1 MAEALSRHEPSHDVG
16 DQYANAPLPQRLTVG
31 GWRVA
36 LIIASFSISL
46 PTFLNGAQTSLAL
59 GFWTAV
65 LAAFLAGLCLCLGGC
80 LTSLVAVRSRLNTYL
95 LIRRSFGLG
104 GAGLVNV
111 IIAVVHFCWFGVNV
125 SFLGDAVAAAAE
137 GFGFRP
143 DFTAVVIGGAALMAL
158 TTLVGFR
165 ALDRLAM
172 IGVPLLAAM
181 IVAVCIAAA
190 RRHGIVLDAPA
201 ISPYHMTFGIAVSA
215 IIGGD
220 MLTITT
226 LPDLSRYT
234 RTGKGAVLS
243 MALSYPFTAPLLM
256 AGAAL
261 AALATGQ
268 TDIMRMITG
277 FGFGA
282 WALLLLVMPT
292 WTLNSLNLY
301 SASLSLT
308 ATFPQVPRWAFVLFG
323 TVVGTG
329 LALMGI
335 IEGFI
340 PFLVLLGVTIP
351 PFAAIY
357 VIDGWTK
364 FRSVDAAA
372 SIENLDA
379 VHWPAVT
386 AWAATSTL
394 AAIAL
399 HYDFTISTVPALD
412 ATVFA
417 SLLYIALLHLAGQ
430 RPFTTPSRGAGQSA
444 SGQPVDMAAQA

>member
-1 MAEALSRHEPSHDVG
+1 MAETVSHHESG
-16 DQYANAPLPQRLTVG
+16 DQYANAPLPEALTVG

-46 PTFLNGAQTSLAL
+46 PTFLNGAQIGLAL
-59 GFWTAV
+59 GFWPAV
-65 LAAFLAGLCLCLGGC
+65 LAALLGGGFLCLGGC

-95 LIRRSFGLG
+95 LIRRSFGTR

-125 SFLGDAVAAAAE
+125 SFLGDAMAAAGA
-137 GFGFRP
+137 GFGFSA
-143 DFTAVVIGGAALMAL
+143 DFATVVVAGAALMAL
-158 TTLVGFR
+158 TTLIGFR

-172 IGVPLLAAM
+172 IGVPVLAMM
-181 IVAVCIAAA
+181 ILAVCVAAA
-190 RRHGIVLDAPA
+190 RRHGLVLEAPA
-201 ISPYHMTFGIAVSA
+201 TSPYHMTFGIALSA
-215 IIGGD
+215 LIGAD

-234 RTGKGAVLS
+234 RTRKGAILS

-256 AGAAL
+256 AGAAI
-261 AALATGQ
+261 AALATGE

-301 SASLSLT
+301 SASLSLA
-308 ATFPQVPRWAFVLFG
+308 ATFPGMPRWAFVLVG
-323 TVVGTG
+323 TVIGTA

-335 IEGFI
+335 IAGFI

-357 VIDGWTK
+357 VIDGFTR
-364 FRSVDAAA
+364 FRHVDSAA
-372 SIENLDA
+372 SIADCGG
-379 VHWPAVT
+379 VHWPAIATWGVT
-386 AWAATSTL
+386 SGL

-399 HYDFTISTVPALD
+399 HYDFSVTTVPALD
-412 ATVFA
+412 AIV
-417 SLLYIALLHLAGQ
+417 LAGGLYLALMQ
-430 RPFTTPSRGAGQSA
+430 VAGRQ
-444 SGQPVDMAAQA
+444 QPPLPA

>member
-1 MAEALSRHEPSHDVG
+1 MAEAVSHHEAHHEAG
-16 DQYANAPLPQRLTVG
+16 DQYANAPLPEALTVG

-59 GFWTAV
+59 GFWPAV
-65 LAAFLAGLCLCLGGC
+65 LAAFLAGTCLCLGGC

-95 LIRRSFGLG
+95 LIRRSFGLR
-104 GAGLVNV
+104 GAGLVNI
-111 IIAVVHFCWFGVNV
+111 IIAIVHFCWFGVNV
-125 SFLGDAVAAAAE
+125 SFLGDAIAAAGE
-137 GFGFRP
+137 GFGFAP
-143 DFTAVVIGGAALMAL
+143 DFTIIVVAGAALMAL

-181 IVAVCIAAA
+181 ILAVCIAAA
-190 RRHGIVLDAPA
+190 RRHGIVLAPPA
-201 ISPYHMTFGIAVSA
+201 TSPYHMTFGIAVSA

-234 RTGKGAVLS
+234 RSGKGAVLS

-261 AALATGQ
+261 AALATGE

-301 SASLSLT
+301 SASLSLS
-308 ATFPQVPRWAFVLFG
+308 ATFPRVPRWAFILGG
-323 TVVGTG
+323 TVVGTA

-351 PFAAIY
+351 PFGAIY
-357 VIDGWTK
+357 VIDGWTR
-364 FRSVDAAA
+364 FRNVDPAR
-372 SIENLDA
+372 SIEDLSGI
-379 VHWPAVT
+379 HWPAVAT
-386 AWAATSTL
+386 WAVTSGL
-394 AAIAL
+394 AGIAL
-399 HYDFTISTVPALD
+399 HYDFSVTTIPALD
-412 ATVFA
+412 AVILA
-417 SLLYIALLHLAGQ
+417 SVLYLGLMRIAG
-430 RPFTTPSRGAGQSA
+430 RR
-444 SGQPVDMAAQA
+444 

>member
-1 MAEALSRHEPSHDVG
+1 MAETVSHHESG
-16 DQYANAPLPQRLTVG
+16 DQYANAPLPERLTVG

-59 GFWTAV
+59 GFWPAV
-65 LAAFLAGLCLCLGGC
+65 LAAFLAGTCLCLGGC

-95 LIRRSFGLG
+95 LIRRSFGLR

-125 SFLGDAVAAAAE
+125 SFLGDAVAAAGE
-137 GFGFRP
+137 GFGFAP
-143 DFTAVVIGGAALMAL
+143 DFATVVVAGSLLMAL

-181 IVAVCIAAA
+181 IVAVCVAAA
-190 RRHGIVLDAPA
+190 RRHGIVLAPPA
-201 ISPYHMTFGIAVSA
+201 GGAYHMTFGIAISA

-220 MLTITT
+220 MLAIAT

-234 RTGKGAVLS
+234 RTRKGAVLS

-256 AGAAL
+256 AGAAI
-261 AALATGQ
+261 AALATGE

-277 FGFGA
+277 FGFGG

-301 SASLSLT
+301 SASLSLS
-308 ATFPQVPRWAFVLFG
+308 ATFPQVPRWAFVLVG
-323 TVVGTG
+323 TVIGTG

-335 IEGFI
+335 IAGFI

-357 VIDGWTK
+357 VIDGWTR
-364 FRSVDAAA
+364 FRDADAAA
-372 SIENLDA
+372 SIEDLPA

-386 AWAATSTL
+386 AWAVTSTL
-394 AAIAL
+394 AAVAL
-399 HYDFTISTVPALD
+399 HYDVTVSTVPALD

-417 SLLYIALLHLAGQ
+417 SLLYLALLRGTARRRLA
-430 RPFTTPSRGAGQSA
+430 FA
-444 SGQPVDMAAQA
+444 

>member
-1 MAEALSRHEPSHDVG
+1 MAETVSHHEAG
-16 DQYANAPLPQRLTVG
+16 DQYANAPLPQALTVG

-46 PTFLNGAQTSLAL
+46 PTFLNGAQTALAL
-59 GFWTAV
+59 GFWPAV
-65 LAAFLAGLCLCLGGC
+65 AAAFLSGTLLCLGGC

-95 LIRRSFGLG
+95 LIRRSFGLK
-104 GAGLVNV
+104 GAGLVNI

-125 SFLGDAVAAAAE
+125 SFLGDALAAAGE
-137 GFGFRP
+137 NFGFSP
-143 DFTAVVIGGAALMAL
+143 DFATVVIAGAALMAL
-158 TTLVGFR
+158 TTLIGFR

-172 IGVPLLAAM
+172 IGVPVLAAM
-181 IVAVCIAAA
+181 ILAVCIAAA
-190 RRHGIVLDAPA
+190 RRHGLILSAPA
-201 ISPYHMTFGIAVSA
+201 SSPFHMTFGIALSA
-215 IIGGD
+215 LIGAD

-226 LPDLSRYT
+226 LPDLARYT
-234 RTGKGAVLS
+234 RTRKGAVLS
-243 MALSYPFTAPLLM
+243 MVLSYPFTSPLLM
-256 AGAAL
+256 AGAAV
-261 AALATGQ
+261 AALATGE

-282 WALLLLVMPT
+282 WALALLVMPT

-308 ATFPQVPRWAFVLFG
+308 ATFPGVPRWAFILLG

-340 PFLVLLGVTIP
+340 PFLVILGVTIP

-357 VIDGWTK
+357 VIDGWTR
-364 FRSVDAAA
+364 FRGVDPAR
-372 SIENLDA
+372 SIEDLSGI
-379 VHWPAVT
+379 HWPAVST
-386 AWAATSTL
+386 WAVTSGL

-399 HYDFTISTVPALD
+399 HYDFTVTTVPALD
-412 ATVFA
+412 AVILA
-417 SLLYIALLHLAGQ
+417 SLMYLVLTQFAAN
-430 RPFTTPSRGAGQSA
+430 RKVTSATTRETRSAQSLR
-444 SGQPVDMAAQA
+444 

>member
-1 MAEALSRHEPSHDVG
+1 MAETVSHHDSG
-16 DQYANAPLPQRLTVG
+16 DQYANAPLPERLTVG

-59 GFWTAV
+59 GFGPAV
-65 LAAFLAGLCLCLGGC
+65 LAAFCAGLCLCLGGC
-80 LTSLVAVRSRLNTYL
+80 VTSLVAVRSRLNTYL
-95 LIRRSFGLG
+95 LIRRSFGLR

-125 SFLGDAVAAAAE
+125 SFLGDAVAAAGE
-137 GFGFRP
+137 GFGFTP
-143 DFTAVVIGGAALMAL
+143 DFTVVVVAGAALMAF
-158 TTLVGFR
+158 TTIIGFR

-190 RRHGIVLDAPA
+190 RRYGVVLAPPA
-201 ISPYHMTFGIAVSA
+201 TSPYHMTFGIAVSA

-220 MLTITT
+220 MLAIAT

-234 RTGKGAVLS
+234 RTRKGAVLS

-256 AGAAL
+256 TGAAL
-261 AALATGQ
+261 AALATGE

-301 SASLSLT
+301 SASLSLA
-308 ATFPQVPRWAFVLFG
+308 ATFPQVPRWVFVLVG
-323 TVVGTG
+323 TVIGTA
-329 LALMGI
+329 LALLGI
-335 IEGFI
+335 IDGFI

-357 VIDGWTK
+357 VIDAWTR
-364 FRSVDAAA
+364 FRDVDPAR
-372 SIENLDA
+372 SIEDLA
-379 VHWPAVT
+379 GIHWPAITTWAVT
-386 AWAATSTL
+386 SAL
-394 AAIAL
+394 AGVAL
-399 HYDFTISTVPALD
+399 HHDFTVSTVPALD
-412 ATVFA
+412 TTVLA
-417 SLLYIALLHLAGQ
+417 SVLYLALGRLA
-430 RPFTTPSRGAGQSA
+430 RG
-444 SGQPVDMAAQA
+444 